1 MERNRARFTVYFE
14 DPFWVGIYEREED
27 GRYSVCKITFGAE
40 PADCEVYE
48 FLLKS
53 WSRLTFSPSIPGE
66 MPPERRMNPK
76 RMQRAIHTQTRQQG
90 IGTKAQQALKL
101 QQEQGKQA
109 RKAAS
114 KEQREQEEA
123 RRFAL
128 RQAKR
133 KAKRNGH

>member
-1 MERNRARFTVYFE
+1 MDKCCARLTVCFE
-14 DPFWVGIYEREED
+14 NPFWVGIYERTWKGGYE
-27 GRYSVCKITFGAE
+27 VCKITFGAE

-53 WSRLTFSPSIPGE
+53 WSRLTFSPSIPGA